1 VKKFLCAVA
10 AILLCLSVFGMTAC
24 TDMQTSSEQYDIVTT
39 IFPAYDFARAVAGDT
54 LNIKMLITPGGEAH
68 GFSPTLDDLAAVQN
82 CKLFIYTGGPTDAWT
97 DEQFRSGNL
106 DTSRFTA
113 FSMMEHAD
121 LLAIPEAIEDH
132 THEHEEHAHDGEYDE
147 HVWTSPANAVRLIED
162 ICEELCVLYPVH
174 ADTFRTNATEYIAR
188 IRSCEEQ
195 MQEIVN
201 SAPNKMLVF
210 EDRFP
215 FVYFCDY
222 FGLSH
227 TAAFGSCAGNTEVSA
242 ATLDTLI
249 NTIEDNNI
257 PCVLHLEFSKM
268 ITAARIVEQTGCE
281 KYEFHSY
288 HNISQEDFDNGITYV
303 DLMQRN
309 TVVLKEAL
317 S

>member
-1 VKKFLCAVA
+1 MA
-10 AILLCLSVFGMTAC
+10 AILLCVSVTVMSAC
-24 TDMQTSSEQYDIVTT
+24 TDTQTESEQYDIVTT
-39 IFPAYDFARAVAGDT
+39 VFPAYDFARAIAGET
-54 LNIKMLITPGGEAH
+54 LKIKMLITPGGEAH
-68 GFSPTLDDLAAVQN
+68 GFSPTLDDLATVQN
-82 CKLFIYTGGPTDAWT
+82 CKLFIYTGGPTDAWA

-121 LLAIPEAIEDH
+121 LLAMPEALEDH
-132 THEHEEHAHDGEYDE
+132 NHNHAEHDEDGEYDE
-147 HVWTSPANAVRLIED
+147 HVWTSPANAIRLIED
-162 ICEELCVLYPVH
+162 ICEELCVLYPAH
-174 ADTFRTNATEYIAR
+174 ADTFRTNATEYTAS
-188 IRSCEEQ
+188 IRSCEAQ
-195 MQEIVN
+195 MQEIVSN
-201 SAPNKMLVF
+201 AHNKMLVF

-227 TAAFGSCAGNTEVSA
+227 TAAFGSCTSNTEVSA

-249 NTIEDNNI
+249 NTIKNENI
-257 PCVLHLEFSKM
+257 PCVLYLEFSKM
-268 ITAARIVEQTGCE
+268 TTADRIVQQTGCA

-288 HNISQEDFDNGITYV
+288 HNVTQEDFDNGVTYV

-309 TVVLKEAL
+309 TAVLKEAL